1 MPSQTLL
8 ISRYFVKSGQADA
21 LATKLGDNDASR
33 IFISLD
39 ESEVLELRALEANQ
53 GKNSTALITVI
64 SQESTHKC
72 LTGPGRIGQWSACN
86 ILMIYLLHQ

>member
-53 GKNSTALITVI
+53 YK
-64 SQESTHKC
+64 
-72 LTGPGRIGQWSACN
+72 GRTQP
-86 ILMIYLLHQ
+86 LLLPLFHRSRPTNA

>member
-39 ESEVLELRALEANQ
+39 ESEVLELRALEAN
-53 GKNSTALITVI
+53 L
-64 SQESTHKC
+64 
-72 LTGPGRIGQWSACN
+72 
-86 ILMIYLLHQ
+86 